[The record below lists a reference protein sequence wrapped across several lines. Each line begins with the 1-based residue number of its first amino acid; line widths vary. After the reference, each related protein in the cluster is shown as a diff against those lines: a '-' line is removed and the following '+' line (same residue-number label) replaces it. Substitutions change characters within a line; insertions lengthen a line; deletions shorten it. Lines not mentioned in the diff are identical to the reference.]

1 MYTPTAAAWNDRGQT
16 VLRELDDLYI
26 PTNERQLRR
35 IQRKGDELDRAMRN
49 WAQSVVEMLPR
60 RLPMNNDETLLLSLF
75 LAQQRRLN
83 MQMDDGQQDTSLF
96 ATVKRSLLFDVSNND
111 PESQRAIHRIVATRL
126 DSDIDHTCT
135 FFCSDN
141 GLQPDADP
149 AIDWRVSIRF
159 MAQSIYTRV
168 AALDPKKMATSPRR
182 FELAIVARD
191 MASEVADKRYRMFQL
206 LGARTR

>member
-1 MYTPTAAAWNDRGQT
+1 

-35 IQRKGDELDRAMRN
+35 IQRKGDDLDRAMRN
-49 WAQSVVEMLPR
+49 WAQSVVELLPR
-60 RLPMNNDETLLLSLF
+60 GLPINNDETLLLSLF

-83 MQMDDGQQDTSLF
+83 AQMDDGQQDTSLL
-96 ATVKRSLLFDVSNND
+96 ATVKRSLLFDVSNDD
-111 PESQRAIHRIVATRL
+111 PETRRAVHRIVATRL
-126 DSDIDHTCT
+126 DSDIDRTCN

-141 GLQPDADP
+141 GLEPDADP

-159 MAQSIYTRV
+159 MAQSIYSRV
-168 AALDPKKMATSPRR
+168 ASTDPKRMSTSPRR

-191 MASEVADKRYRMFQL
+191 LASEVADKRYRMFQL
-206 LGARTR
+206 LGARPR